1 MNMVKFKNHF
11 FKGDINSS
19 GTNSSG
25 FHSIYGSLDENEYG
39 KILQNLDQEFPPDPR
54 GYYVAE
60 IAVFNTESIPIPKTY
75 RYIEDGE
82 TFIKNV
88 DNDMFRRDWDEPEI
102 LENIVL
108 AYTTKRY
115 SGNGNI
121 FWGQMSDGKILEICI
136 GPRYGPNMGI
146 IDDFI
151 SVPKTCW
158 PKRYIKKNL

>member
-1 MNMVKFKNHF
+1 M
-11 FKGDINSS
+11 
-19 GTNSSG
+19 
-25 FHSIYGSLDENEYG
+25 
-39 KILQNLDQEFPPDPR
+39 DQEFPPDPR

-60 IAVFNTESIPIPKTY
+60 VGVKNNDIPPQFIPKTFSY
-75 RYIEDGE
+75 RDENN
-82 TFIKNV
+82 IKITKNIA
-88 DNDMFRRDWDEPEI
+88 NDMFRRDWDEPEI

-121 FWGQMSDGKILEICI
+121 FLGQMSDGKILEICI

-158 PKRYIKKNL
+158 PKRYIKKIYNLNIKDECIK